1 MSEISCNEIVDIAVE
16 AGESIMEV
24 YRRTEGIEV
33 AHKEDAS
40 PVTEADLAAH
50 HVIVDRLASL
60 TPEIPVLSEES
71 EIPGWEQRRAWPR
84 YWLIDPLDG
93 TKEFIHHNDEFTV
106 NIALIEDGV
115 PVLGVVHVPALAVTY
130 WGQQGIGAFR
140 SEGAE
145 PARPIQVRGVES
157 WTSGGGQVTVV
168 ASRRHRGPDLD
179 ACLEK
184 IERRFGA
191 LQTSS
196 MGSSLKICL
205 VAEGRADLYPRLAL
219 TSEWDTAAA
228 QAVLEAAGGAMT
240 DTGFQTL
247 RYNRKEE
254 LLNPFFLAIGDP
266 AFDWQGL
273 LDGDPA

>member
-1 MSEISCNEIVDIAVE
+1 MSEIACKDIVDIAVE
-16 AGESIMEV
+16 AGQSILEV

-33 AHKEDAS
+33 THKDDQS

-50 HVIVDRLASL
+50 HVIVDRLQTL
-60 TPEIPVLSEES
+60 TPDIPVLSEES
-71 EIPGWEQRRAWPR
+71 EIPDWQQRSAWQR

-106 NIALIEDGV
+106 NIALIEDGA
-115 PVLGVVHVPALAVTY
+115 PVLGVVHVPALNVTY
-130 WGQQGIGAFR
+130 WGQQDKGAWR
-140 SEGAE
+140 SEGQE
-145 PARPIQVRGVES
+145 PERSIKVRRVEE
-157 WTSGGGQVTVV
+157 WVASGGKVTVV

-184 IERRFGA
+184 IEQRFGE
-191 LQTSS
+191 LETSS
-196 MGSSLKICL
+196 MGSSLKICM

-228 QAVLEAAGGAMT
+228 QAVLEAAGGTMT
-240 DTGFQTL
+240 DTEFKTL

-254 LLNPFFLAIGDP
+254 LLNPFFLAIGDSSYG
-266 AFDWQGL
+266 WQGL
-273 LDGDPA
+273 LESTA